1 MTAGFRPGERD
12 ELPLLVLE
20 DDALRHNIETLADW
34 LEQQG
39 ISHAPHIKTHLSAE
53 LTRRQLAAGAWGATV
68 ASPRQARWAAD
79 FGAQRILIANEV
91 LDPAGLR
98 TIAELQ
104 ERGHW
109 ITFLLDSPRGVQV
122 AETVLDGAPVP
133 VLIELGSPGARS
145 GCRGR
150 SAAIELARAVHSS
163 SRLLLAGV
171 ETYEGSVPGASPEQR
186 LASVD
191 KLLLNLVAFAEE
203 CDHAGL
209 FDTDEVILTAGGS
222 AFFDRAATILP
233 QARLNRPR
241 RIVLRPGAY
250 VTHDHLSYVASSP
263 FGSRLPEVP
272 AFRAAAT
279 LWCRVL
285 SRPEPGLAIV
295 GAGKRDCAYDAGLP
309 MVIELFGED
318 GAARGTEGITVRA
331 LNDQH
336 AYLDLPPDCE
346 IEPGDLVRL
355 GLSHPCTIL
364 DKVDELPVFDAAG
377 RLVEIVRPVIRRRHP
392 EEHRWSEG

>member
-1 MTAGFRPGERD
+1 VSTRFRPGRRD
-12 ELPLLVLE
+12 ELPLLVLD
-20 DDALRHNIETLADW
+20 DDALRHNIQTLADW
-34 LEQQG
+34 LDQRA

-53 LTRRQLAAGAWGATV
+53 LTRRQLAAGAWGVTV

-104 ERGHW
+104 QRGLW
-109 ITFLLDSPRGVQV
+109 ITFLLDSTRGVQV
-122 AETVLDGAPVP
+122 AETVLDGDPVP

-145 GCRGR
+145 GCRDR
-150 SAAIELARAVHSS
+150 VSTIELASAVHSS
-163 SRLLLAGV
+163 PRLLLAGV
-171 ETYEGSVPGASPEQR
+171 ETYEGSVPGTTPDER
-186 LASVD
+186 LANID
-191 KLLLNLVAFAEE
+191 KLLLELVAVAEE
-203 CDHAGL
+203 LAGAGL
-209 FDTDEVILTAGGS
+209 FDTDEVILSAGGS
-222 AFFDRAATILP
+222 TYFDRAATILG
-233 QARLNRPR
+233 QVRLSLPS

-250 VTHDHLSYVASSP
+250 ITHDHLLYRDSAP
-263 FGSRLPEVP
+263 FGNRLPEVP

-285 SRPEPGLAIV
+285 SRPEPGLAII

-309 MVIELFGED
+309 MVIGLTGDD
-318 GAARGTEGITVRA
+318 GTVRDADGITVSR

-336 AYLDLPPDCE
+336 GYLDLPPGCE
-346 IEPGDLVRL
+346 IEPGDLVQL

-364 DKVDELPVFDAAG
+364 DKVDEVPVFDAAG

-392 EEHRWSEG
+392 AEPGWS